1 MLQPLTSIRV
11 LDKVKENLS
20 KKRNN
25 LLRLSSY
32 TDKAFSELSYILDD
46 VAVHYKAIDNSLG
59 KLEGLPLDNNDVAMT
74 ESRRVLSDILAGK
87 LRRNLKD
94 ARLRCGDIYKV
105 RQENKRSNTPTRSI
119 RMATALGATST
130 T

>member
-1 MLQPLTSIRV
+1 
-11 LDKVKENLS
+11 
-20 KKRNN
+20 
-25 LLRLSSY
+25 
-32 TDKAFSELSYILDD
+32 
-46 VAVHYKAIDNSLG
+46 
-59 KLEGLPLDNNDVAMT
+59 
-74 ESRRVLSDILAGK
+74 LAGK